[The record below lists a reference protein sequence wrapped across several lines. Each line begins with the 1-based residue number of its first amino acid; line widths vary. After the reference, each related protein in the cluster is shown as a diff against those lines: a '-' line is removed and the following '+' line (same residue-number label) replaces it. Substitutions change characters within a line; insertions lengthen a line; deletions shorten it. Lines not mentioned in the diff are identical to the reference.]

1 MQSFL
6 TRCKRNPHDVAL
18 FGLCQIGIILVAK
31 RIINEINL
39 ITEQNSAGNLLR
51 FEWLLL
57 IGRFLERKSKKN
69 HSISKFLKLFLFY
82 IILNILSSLWKL
94 ALSDTTDRGIIYTD
108 ENIRLGWELCWSCES
123 HRPNRAYHCPE
134 CRACALRRDHHCN
147 FAVNCVGFTNA
158 RYFYTFLI
166 WLTIGK
172 WLHLI
177 NPINPHKT
185 PFRLFICE
193 YYQFGFPC
201 SVSCENIN

>member
-1 MQSFL
+1 M
-6 TRCKRNPHDVAL
+6 
-18 FGLCQIGIILVAK
+18 
-31 RIINEINL
+31 
-39 ITEQNSAGNLLR
+39 ITFDWSVPGEEVL
-51 FEWLLL
+51 
-57 IGRFLERKSKKN
+57 KN

-172 WLHLI
+172 WLHLNGVKLTHI
-177 NPINPHKT
+177 DPINPHKT
-185 PFRLFICE
+185 PIRFFICE
-193 YYQFGFPC
+193 YYQFGFHC